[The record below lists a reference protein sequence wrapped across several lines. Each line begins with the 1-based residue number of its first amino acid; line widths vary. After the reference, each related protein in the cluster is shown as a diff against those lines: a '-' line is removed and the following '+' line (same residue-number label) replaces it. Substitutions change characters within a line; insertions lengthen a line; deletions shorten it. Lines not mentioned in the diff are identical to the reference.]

1 MSKFY
6 GGYTALDEISFNVPK
21 GSVFGLLGPNGAGK
35 TSLIRILNQ
44 IVLPDA
50 GKVFLD
56 GVELNPSHISQI
68 GYLPEERGLYKSM
81 KVGEQAM
88 YLARLKG
95 MSKTEAKERLFNVS
109 MGEMVTVFDV
119 SSEKY
124 GRILCDLS
132 TDTIPS
138 IAQYMLKDPRLCRV
152 YDGGKRTSWV
162 EVIDVDSE

>member
-1 MSKFY
+1 MDSSSDIE
-6 GGYTALDEISFNVPK
+6 TM
-21 GSVFGLLGPNGAGK
+21 
-35 TSLIRILNQ
+35 R
-44 IVLPDA
+44 
-50 GKVFLD
+50 
-56 GVELNPSHISQI
+56 
-68 GYLPEERGLYKSM
+68 
-81 KVGEQAM
+81 
-88 YLARLKG
+88 G
-95 MSKTEAKERLFNVS
+95 MSYGDFKKFTPLQNGSRALVIKVYDGDSLTLGWKDPSDVYVRSASRIFGIDTPELRGSTLYEKSLALEAKERLFNVS